1 MKYGKI
7 LLSSRH
13 QKTQVKS
20 WSKPYLEILLSIIL
34 KNKKPETKDN
44 PKPKNK
50 LTKTLLSSLKHP
62 SSKDRKQSM

>member
-13 QKTQVKS
+13 QTTQVKS

-34 KNKKPETKDN
+34 KSKKQETKDN

-50 LTKTLLSSLKHP
+50 LTNTIKFIKAPILK
-62 SSKDRKQSM
+62 R